1 MIIIRIVI
9 WYNFFKFG
17 VFDVIRIL
25 IDVSRSVFRNNEMI
39 INIDKVDCV
48 VCCRIIRFLFCFFSG
63 SLLFVIVFFN
73 YGGFFCWIL
82 VNDVII

>member
-25 IDVSRSVFRNNEMI
+25 IDVSRGVFRNNEMI
-39 INIDKVDCV
+39 INID
-48 VCCRIIRFLFCFFSG
+48 
-63 SLLFVIVFFN
+63 
-73 YGGFFCWIL
+73 
-82 VNDVII
+82 